1 MQVEKS
7 PPAPSLEAFRSRLED
22 SRTTHVRCHY
32 IDYLGLARGREVSSE
47 YLLRNA
53 RRGVPLAPV
62 NYTWD
67 ITDSDYDRRYGPEAG
82 DVFLVPDP
90 DSFVPI
96 PYLPGNGQVFGDIF
110 TVGGKPWP
118 GCTRQ
123 ALKRVA
129 SVAEDRLGSVL
140 IGFEQEG
147 FLLIKDAVG
156 YRPAG
161 AFKHHTSDFFDVH
174 QAFMA
179 ELLADLGQLG
189 SPVEKFNL
197 EDGHGQ
203 VELNTP
209 AAHPLG
215 ASERYFRLRQ
225 AFRHIAGKH
234 GFVGT
239 FMPKPFGDIAGAGLH
254 VHLSIRDPAGV
265 PVFGDSGKG
274 ERHGL
279 SDPARHFIGGLLS
292 HADALVAL
300 ACPTVN
306 SYKRLRPGAF
316 APTHAAYGIGNRSAM
331 IRVVRSAGGSEPDPD
346 QHIEVRTADGTCNPH
361 LLSAALLAAGLDGV
375 ERRTEPGEPIAH
387 DLGAMSEQELAVAS
401 IRRLPANLAEALMA
415 LESDAVIRAALGDEI
430 VNGFLRIKRIE
441 WAGYAAHVSDW
452 ELAQYAE
459 HF

>member
-7 PPAPSLEAFRSRLED
+7 PLARSLEAFRSRLEE
-22 SRTTHVRCHY
+22 SGTTHVRCHY

-96 PYLPGNGQVFGDIF
+96 PYLPGNGQVFCDVF
-110 TVGGKPWP
+110 TVGGEPWS

-123 ALKRVA
+123 ALKKMEGVA
-129 SVAEDRLGSVL
+129 KGRFGSVL
-140 IGFEQEG
+140 MGFEQEG
-147 FLLIKDAVG
+147 FLLIKEPVG

-161 AFKHHTSDFFDVH
+161 DFKHHTSDFFDVY

-179 ELLADLGQLG
+179 ELLADLAQLG
-189 SPVEKFNL
+189 SPIEKFNL

-209 AAHPLG
+209 AASPVV

-225 AFRHIAGKH
+225 AFRHIARKH

-239 FMPKPFGDIAGAGLH
+239 FMAKPFGDIAGSGLH
-254 VHLSIRDPAGV
+254 VHLSIRDSAGV
-265 PVFGDSGKG
+265 SMFGDSGDG
-274 ERHGL
+274 RHGM
-279 SDPARHFIGGLLS
+279 SEPARHFVGGLLS
-292 HADALVAL
+292 HAGALVAL
-300 ACPTVN
+300 GCPTVN
-306 SYKRLRPGAF
+306 SYKRLQPGAF

-331 IRVVRSAGGSEPDPD
+331 VRVVRSAGSSERDPD
-346 QHIEVRTADGTCNPH
+346 QHIELRTADGTCNPH
-361 LLSAALLAAGLDGV
+361 LLAAGLLAAGLDGV
-375 ERRTEPGEPIAH
+375 DRRIEPGEPIAQ
-387 DLGAMSEQELAVAS
+387 DLGAMSEDELGAAS
-401 IRRLPANLAEALMA
+401 IRQLPANLAEALLA
-415 LESDAVIRAALGDEI
+415 LEGDSVIRSALGDEI
-430 VNGFLRIKRIE
+430 VDGFLRIKRIE
-441 WAGYAAHVSDW
+441 WTRYAAHVSDW
-452 ELAQYAE
+452 EMAQYAE